1 MLKMPC
7 KIEANKGYN
16 MRYTKHASNSKRP
29 FMGHGEGEKIR
40 PFSVLI
46 RVEKQKLNVL
56 TSHAKTGIKEGF
68 NGK

>member
-1 MLKMPC
+1 MK
-7 KIEANKGYN
+7 
-16 MRYTKHASNSKRP
+16 YTKHASNSKRS
-29 FMGHGEGEKIR
+29 FMGHGDGVKIR

-56 TSHAKTGIKEGF
+56 TSHAKMGTKEGF